1 MFISKRVLI
10 IVGAVA
16 VVVVG
21 LTVFAFVFFLS
32 QSNQSA
38 TASRASTPSV
48 STTATK
54 TTLRACALGTVE
66 LINTSSSSFVVAKGT
81 KMVTIMVDST
91 TVFRSHG
98 KKATLNDLAVGDEV
112 RVVAQGTCDK
122 TAQSFSAQAVAIVTS
137 VTAPAPTPAISP
149 TP

>member
-1 MFISKRVLI
+1 
-10 IVGAVA
+10 
-16 VVVVG
+16 
-21 LTVFAFVFFLS
+21 
-32 QSNQSA
+32 
-38 TASRASTPSV
+38 
-48 STTATK
+48 
-54 TTLRACALGTVE
+54 
-66 LINTSSSSFVVAKGT
+66 
-81 KMVTIMVDST
+81 MVTIMVDST

-112 RVVAQGTCDK
+112 RVVAQGTCGK

>member
-38 TASRASTPSV
+38 TSRATPPQS
-48 STTATK
+48 ARLL
-54 TTLRACALGTVE
+54 LRRRC
-66 LINTSSSSFVVAKGT
+66 
-81 KMVTIMVDST
+81 
-91 TVFRSHG
+91 
-98 KKATLNDLAVGDEV
+98 
-112 RVVAQGTCDK
+112 
-122 TAQSFSAQAVAIVTS
+122 
-137 VTAPAPTPAISP
+137 APALWAVIHRSQFIICRR
-149 TP
+149 